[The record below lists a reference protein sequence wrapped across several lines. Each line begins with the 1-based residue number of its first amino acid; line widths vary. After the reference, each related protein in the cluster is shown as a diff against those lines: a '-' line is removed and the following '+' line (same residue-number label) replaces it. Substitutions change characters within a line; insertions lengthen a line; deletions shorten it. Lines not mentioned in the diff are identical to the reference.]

1 MTTFVLILHIIIA
14 ILMVGVILI
23 QKSEGGGLGMGGGSM
38 GGLMTTRGT
47 ANLLTRATAVLITLF
62 FTTTIVLAILFKG
75 STKPKASLLDTIPEP
90 SAPVVSRQ
98 APVQQPEAPVAAPQT
113 PQPTKA
119 QPEAP
124 AETKADQPKKTSKE
138 S

>member
-62 FTTTIVLAILFKG
+62 FTTTIVLALLFKG
-75 STKPKASLLDTIPEP
+75 STKPKTSLLDAIPEP
-90 SAPVVSRQ
+90 SAPVASRQ
-98 APVQQPEAPVAAPQT
+98 APVQPEPPTTTPQA

-119 QPEAP
+119 EPEVP
-124 AETKADQPKKTSKE
+124 VGSKADQPKKTSKE
-138 S
+138 

>member
-113 PQPTKA
+113 PQPTKV
-119 QPEAP
+119 QPESP